1 MEEIDAMSSL
11 RIDFYSF
18 ADEKQKREQKREEN
32 VSKIDLVLKSV
43 RIIVL
48 IQPEEKQNVWRPHVS
63 LHGDRCIVHCRQA
76 TIS

>member
-32 VSKIDLVLKSV
+32 VSKIDSVWKSV

-48 IQPEEKQNVWRPHVS
+48 I
-63 LHGDRCIVHCRQA
+63 
-76 TIS
+76 